1 MFSARAERDAIEGWL
16 RAVSSGPRLVSK
28 GGQLFRTAA
37 RRDVRA
43 TGTRGSIVRPRR
55 SATSVPRGTAAID
68 DETSAPSANAVGFE
82 GFSKRL
88 PKSAADWK
96 RGRPEATLGVVDGVD
111 GRRTMTRGSFGCAIA
126 LGLHVAAL
134 GVPGCACDGPSVPE
148 DAAIDP
154 SIDARG
160 PDAWARPD
168 ADRGD
173 AGPDAYDPMEDPCVT
188 SPRSVDCARE
198 LLREIDAETC
208 DAERACGRPITEEG
222 CEAYFPTE
230 GADLVRA
237 SEDELTLIRLGLL
250 EIVPETV
257 ACLRERM
264 RTCSE
269 EDPNTC
275 GPLFRPR
282 VPPVE
287 DRPCRLDAECG
298 ERLRCEGEEVG
309 PRGMPV
315 GEELCRVGRCVPRTA
330 DGEACEVELGIDDP
344 IGPCLRSSVCLEGV
358 CAPIVRPRRRVS
370 RWTLRRAAGVRRSLR
385 AELGRVVVRPRG
397 VRHGVH
403 RWDLRSEPTTSRRDV
418 CSAREAAV
426 LRRCLRRGRG
436 RSRCDALSGVAEEP
450 RRSALSSHRRRLS
463 GWCLLRRHLRVGR
476 RSGDHE
482 PRRMTNASS
491 S

>member
-1 MFSARAERDAIEGWL
+1 
-16 RAVSSGPRLVSK
+16 
-28 GGQLFRTAA
+28 
-37 RRDVRA
+37 
-43 TGTRGSIVRPRR
+43 
-55 SATSVPRGTAAID
+55 
-68 DETSAPSANAVGFE
+68 
-82 GFSKRL
+82 
-88 PKSAADWK
+88 
-96 RGRPEATLGVVDGVD
+96 
-111 GRRTMTRGSFGCAIA
+111 MTRGSFGCAIA
-126 LGLHVAAL
+126 LGLGVAAL
-134 GVPGCACDGPSVPE
+134 GVPGCACDGPSVSE
-148 DAAIDP
+148 DASIDP

-173 AGPDAYDPMEDPCVT
+173 AGPDAYDPLEDPCVT

-208 DAERACGRPITEEG
+208 DAERACGRPITDEG
-222 CEAYFPTE
+222 CEAYFPSE

-237 SEDELTLIRLGLL
+237 SEDELTLIRLGVL
-250 EIVPETV
+250 EIVPETL

-330 DGEACEVELGIDDP
+330 DGEACELELGIDDP
-344 IGPCLRSSVCLEGV
+344 IGPCLRASVCLEGV
-358 CAPIVRPRRRVS
+358 CASVVRSEAAAFDTPCGYVADGADVVFRSCGAGQCLAQPDGIDRCVPVPAIGEACTDYMWCGRDAACADGRCVALPVFGDPCAPSSEGSWCAPEAFGTACIDGICVPNPRRLGETCAPQERQPCS
-370 RWTLRRAAGVRRSLR
+370 EGICAEDTEDPGTMRCQESLR
-385 AELGRVVVRPRG
+385 SRGGQRCRRTDADCLDGVCCAGTCVSLGGPVI
-397 VRHGVH
+397 
-403 RWDLRSEPTTSRRDV
+403 TSLD
-418 CSAREAAV
+418 
-426 LRRCLRRGRG
+426 
-436 RSRCDALSGVAEEP
+436 D
-450 RRSALSSHRRRLS
+450 
-463 GWCLLRRHLRVGR
+463 
-476 RSGDHE
+476 
-482 PRRMTNASS
+482 
-491 S
+491 